1 MLQRLVVLASQN
13 PVKIQPLVTAL
24 ELGIH
29 SALHLQVSGPL
40 TENCWH
46 LLQLPFHF
54 LLEFEWHLLVC
65 SVTLVL
71 LSLPL

>member
-54 LLEFEWHLLVC
+54 LLEF
-65 SVTLVL
+65 
-71 LSLPL
+71 